1 MVGKP
6 VTLFKVI
13 SVADPLL
20 PLVSSASAP
29 SKVVVAAPNMFPP
42 HSDIPQPKAPNC
54 SAGPTW

>member
-29 SKVVVAAPNMFPP
+29 FKVVVAAPKTVPP
-42 HSDIPQPKAPNC
+42 HNDIPQPKAPSC
-54 SAGPTW
+54 SAGPT